1 VPSDRQRGSLVIEPQ
16 PAVPGSWRTLARSLM
31 FVILVVVAIAV
42 LRRIPLTIE
51 VFIVATLIA
60 YGINP
65 LIRVMARRL
74 PRAIVILIV
83 YTTFLAL
90 LLIGAFVVVPTA
102 IDQLQTLYNNSGNYL
117 TSAQQFVDRQEL
129 VINKKFGGH
138 MLPPQLKNLEDT
150 AVSRLSDFLQT
161 ALSSVGV
168 LVVSLINAVVVGVT
182 AIILSYYLLV
192 NAFAIRE
199 TFLGL
204 FPERSQES
212 AKFFASEVGRVFGG
226 FVGGQIVLSAFS
238 GLFTFFGLELVGSAY
253 ALLLG
258 ILTGLLYAIPYLGIF
273 FAVVVGILL
282 GLLQGWQVA
291 VWTAVVIVVV
301 TKFADIVLVPKIM
314 SESVGVSPMGI
325 IFAVFAGGELFGL
338 WGLILAIPAA
348 ALFKCLWA
356 VWLYPWLMGKPA
368 IVAAD
373 TLTPTEVP
381 LSSVVRVAPP

>member
-1 VPSDRQRGSLVIEPQ
+1 VPADWHVRSIVIEPQ
-16 PAVPGSWRTLARSLM
+16 PPVPASWRALVRPLV
-31 FVILVVVAIAV
+31 FVLLVVIAIAI

-65 LIRVMARRL
+65 LIRVMAKRI
-74 PRAIVILIV
+74 PRPLVILIV

-90 LLIGAFVVVPTA
+90 LLIGAVVVVPTA
-102 IDQLQTLYNNSGNYL
+102 IDQLQTLYNNSGDYL
-117 TSAQQFVDRQEL
+117 NTAQQFVDKQEA
-129 VINKKFGGH
+129 VINKRFGGH
-138 MLPPQLKNLEDT
+138 VLPPQLKNLEDT

-161 ALSSVGV
+161 ALSSAGV
-168 LVVSLINAVVVGVT
+168 LVVSLINAIVVGVT
-182 AIILSYYLLV
+182 AIILSYYFLV

-204 FPERSQES
+204 FPERSQDS
-212 AKFFASEVGRVFGG
+212 ARFFASEVGRVFGG

-273 FAVVVGILL
+273 AAVVVGILL

-291 VWTAVVIVVV
+291 LWTALVIVIV
-301 TKFADIVLVPKIM
+301 TKFADIVLVPKVM

-338 WGLILAIPAA
+338 WGLILAIPVV
-348 ALFKCLWA
+348 ALFKCLWT
-356 VWLYPWLMGKPA
+356 VWFYPWLTGRPA

-373 TLTPTEVP
+373 KPRTSKAP
-381 LSSVVRVAPP
+381 LSKVIAGTSP